1 MDQILVTGAAGFIG
15 LHTTKR
21 LLEDGYTV
29 HGLDNMD
36 ARYDLELKEGRLAE
50 LTGHPDFTFF
60 ELDLEDQDGMEDL
73 FTDNDYDA
81 VVHLAAQAGVRAFM
95 DQPQRYIDS
104 NVTGFLNV
112 LEGCRHE
119 RVNHLVFASSSSVY
133 GKNTAMPSSE
143 HDSTEHPVSLY
154 AATKKSNEMMAHSYA
169 DLYDLPVTGL
179 RFFTVYGPWG
189 RPDMAPFLFT
199 KAMFEN
205 ETIDVYGQGDMY
217 RDFTYVDDVVEG
229 IVRVM
234 EQPASPDDDW
244 SSDDPDPATS
254 EAPYQIYNIGNGD
267 PVHLMTFIETIEE
280 SVGTEADKNFMP
292 MQPGDVRRTHADV
305 SDLKENTGYE
315 PSTPISEGIER
326 FVEWYRVFYD
336 V

>member
-1 MDQILVTGAAGFIG
+1 MDQILVTGTAGFIG